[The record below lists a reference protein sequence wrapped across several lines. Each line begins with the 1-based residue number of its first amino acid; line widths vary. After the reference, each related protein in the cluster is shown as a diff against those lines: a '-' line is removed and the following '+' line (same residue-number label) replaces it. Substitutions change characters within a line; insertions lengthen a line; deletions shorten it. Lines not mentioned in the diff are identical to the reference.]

1 ENQLRLLER
10 SLRAK
15 GFRWLR
21 EPHWNQLT
29 HDLTAV
35 DIRLKFEADIQ
46 DLGHLRLDQWINE
59 TAFRSNMD
67 RISFSYKD
75 TKGRLRHG
83 KRGVIP
89 DGFLCIIDQKRQ
101 SKGLPAKANFLLE
114 VDLATHSNPN
124 FSMEKAAAGAAYIKS
139 QEFKTRF
146 GSNSGRW
153 LIITTSEVRMRH
165 LMEHTHER
173 IGTKSNL
180 FLFTTLSE
188 FFSKNGFTEAIWSV
202 CGQNRKQKLLT
213 E

>member
-1 ENQLRLLER
+1 
-10 SLRAK
+10 
-15 GFRWLR
+15 
-21 EPHWNQLT
+21 
-29 HDLTAV
+29 
-35 DIRLKFEADIQ
+35 
-46 DLGHLRLDQWINE
+46 
-59 TAFRSNMD
+59 MD
-67 RISFSYKD
+67 RVAFSYKD
-75 TKGRLRHG
+75 TKGRLRQG

-89 DGFLCIIDQKRQ
+89 DGFLCVIDQKRQ

-124 FSMEKAAAGAAYIKS
+124 FSMEKAAAGAAYV
-139 QEFKTRF
+139 QGEEFKTRF

-165 LMEHTHER
+165 LMKHTHER
-173 IGTKSNL
+173 IGAKSSL

-202 CGQNRKQKLLT
+202 CGENRKQKLLT